1 MHLRRLVN
9 FPQTERVHM
18 RSPVITEMVNLSLCE
33 GIVPDHWKTAL
44 VLPLLKKLGLDLIF
58 KNFRPVSNLPF
69 VAKSAEKA
77 VISQLSTHC
86 ATNAPLPENQ
96 SSYREHHS
104 TETALLKVQNDIL
117 LSMDRQE
124 VTLFVLIDLSAAF
137 DTIDHG
143 ILLETLEKD
152 FGVIGDAQ
160 KWLASYLSG
169 RKQRILIKNH
179 KSDAFNLGSGVPQGS
194 CLGPV
199 LFLLYAAG
207 LFKIIDKHLPKAHSY
222 ADDTQIYLSFRPYPP
237 VSQDVA
243 LGIIENCVADIRAW
257 MLSNRLLINDT
268 KTEFVIISSRQQVS
282 KIHID
287 KIKVGESTI
296 EPVKMVR
303 NLGAWFDSHMSMN
316 SHIGKVCSKAFRSLY
331 NIRQIR
337 KFLSEETTKILV
349 HAFVTSHLDYCNSLL
364 YGLPQYQYDRLQR
377 VLNAAARVVCLV
389 PKFDHITPVLSR
401 LHWLPVRYRV
411 TFKILLLVYKA
422 LHVKAPPYISALLK
436 AKPVGRYNLRSDG
449 QDMLVVPKTMLK
461 TFGDRAFA
469 KAGPSLWNELPV
481 DIRRAS
487 SVETFKS
494 QLKTFLFKKAFR
506 L

>member
-1 MHLRRLVN
+1 M
-9 FPQTERVHM
+9 
-18 RSPVITEMVNLSLCE
+18 
-33 GIVPDHWKTAL
+33 
-44 VLPLLKKLGLDLIF
+44 
-58 KNFRPVSNLPF
+58 
-69 VAKSAEKA
+69 
-77 VISQLSTHC
+77 
-86 ATNAPLPENQ
+86 
-96 SSYREHHS
+96 
-104 TETALLKVQNDIL
+104 
-117 LSMDRQE
+117 
-124 VTLFVLIDLSAAF
+124 
-137 DTIDHG
+137 
-143 ILLETLEKD
+143 
-152 FGVIGDAQ
+152 
-160 KWLASYLSG
+160 
-169 RKQRILIKNH
+169 
-179 KSDAFNLGSGVPQGS
+179 
-194 CLGPV
+194 
-199 LFLLYAAG
+199 
-207 LFKIIDKHLPKAHSY
+207 
-222 ADDTQIYLSFRPYPP
+222 
-237 VSQDVA
+237 SQDVA

-268 KTEFVIISSRQQVS
+268 KTEFVIIGSRQQVS

-287 KIKVGESTI
+287 KITVGESTI

-422 LHVKAPPYISALLK
+422 LHVKAPPYISGLLK